1 MELCVLDRDGEL
13 SGERRQERYLVL
25 ARHGPCRGIGGEQA
39 YDLASRHEGSGERR
53 ADAGLAGRR
62 LGGGEPRVA
71 HDVRNLEHRSLARR
85 AECNVEQSIR
95 DTRMRARQAATHRG
109 LELAVADAAEV
120 DRHASHAEE
129 LGDPFD
135 RRLESVGDR

>member
-1 MELCVLDRDGEL
+1 
-13 SGERRQERYLVL
+13 
-25 ARHGPCRGIGGEQA
+25 
-39 YDLASRHEGSGERR
+39 
-53 ADAGLAGRR
+53 
-62 LGGGEPRVA
+62 
-71 HDVRNLEHRSLARR
+71 
-85 AECNVEQSIR
+85 
-95 DTRMRARQAATHRG
+95 MRARQAATHRG